1 MKNIRS
7 LRMKGVVIF
16 IRRKLTCIQAIFS
29 H

>member
-7 LRMKGVVIF
+7 LRMRGMVIF